1 MLRLTH
7 IIRHLTLK
15 PDERRTRALT
25 NMIRALFLS
34 SNDPRPLKKSDE
46 ILEKPYIILMVDVNW
61 RFKMASKAMTSAGTT
76 ISIAAT
82 LPATYDA
89 SAFAALAFTEIGEV
103 SDLGEF
109 GREYNIVKFNPLKDR
124 RTVKRKGSFDD
135 GTVQVQLAKAATDEG
150 QIVLREAVNSDSSY
164 AVKIVL
170 QDGTTFY
177 LSAQV
182 SSSTVNVGNVDQ
194 ITSSTFKLEIDNDI
208 IEVLPA

>member
-1 MLRLTH
+1 
-7 IIRHLTLK
+7 
-15 PDERRTRALT
+15 
-25 NMIRALFLS
+25 
-34 SNDPRPLKKSDE
+34 
-46 ILEKPYIILMVDVNW
+46 
-61 RFKMASKAMTSAGTT
+61 MASKAMTSAGTT
-76 ISIAAT
+76 IGISAA
-82 LPATYDA
+82 LPATHTQA
-89 SAFAALAFTEIGEV
+89 AFTALTYTEIGEV

-135 GTVQVQLAKAATDEG
+135 GTVQVQLAKAATDAG
-150 QIVLREAVNSDSSY
+150 QILLKSAVNSDASH

-177 LSAQV
+177 FTAQV

-208 IEVLPA
+208 IEILPP